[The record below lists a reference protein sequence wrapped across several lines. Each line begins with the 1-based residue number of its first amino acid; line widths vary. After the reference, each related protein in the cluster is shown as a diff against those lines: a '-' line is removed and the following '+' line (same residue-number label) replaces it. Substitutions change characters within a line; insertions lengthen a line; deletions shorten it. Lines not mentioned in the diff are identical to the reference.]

1 MRGIV
6 LSLAAVSGLGVALVG
21 GRAIAAGRAGAAQPT
36 TATALAS
43 AAAPAAAGP
52 VWYGGT
58 LAPIVVVATVPPG
71 SSRRATQCDRAGG

>member
-43 AAAPAAAGP
+43 PAAAAAGP

-58 LAPIVVVATVPPG
+58 LAPIVVVATAPPE
-71 SSRRATQCDRAGG
+71 SSRHATQCDRAGG